1 MKKYSSLLISGLL
14 MMQLAQP
21 IIGVAAETNESTE
34 RDSEKIGKI
43 FDSLHK
49 LSEKELDR
57 PLTVKTQDSETTATT
72 ESEKPSEEREIPSRK
87 TNPEDSDF
95 GKGLSSF
102 LEDLGKASKDVQTDI
117 EKVGESLKDLETAP
131 LTSGSEAETSSSD
144 DQSTASTDRLKRS
157 RPIVVRYQDE
167 AGKRIKL
174 RTTLRG
180 ELGQK
185 ETIVPDEIKGYE
197 FVSSD
202 KELELTY
209 GTERQYVTL
218 TYKKV
223 EGEEPEKPI
232 KSGRPIRVRY
242 VDSKGKRI
250 KMSDTVEGDLNQAV
264 TITTPEIEGY
274 VFDKADKAL
283 EMTITDARQEIT
295 LTYKKVVDMKPIDPE
310 AAGKAITVHYVDTLG
325 NSIREDKVLTGENG
339 KKVTVRTPSI
349 LGYRFVESDK
359 DLAMTHTGEA
369 QEITLTYRSI
379 LPWDKENQ
387 GEPITVHYVDQN
399 GKEIRTEREITGK
412 KNKAVKIR
420 VPFILG
426 YTYVEADKDL
436 NMVLTD
442 QAQSITLT
450 YKEKHIGLGLGEK
463 GTPITV
469 HYVDE
474 NGKSIRDDRLI
485 KGRVGRKVKIH
496 QPVIIGYKFVK
507 ADNDGT
513 MTIGK
518 ESQETTLVYKKKDIK
533 AGKLPQIEL
542 PEFDFPKASLPKVEF
557 PKPDKSK
564 LDLSLP
570 KGKSLDTSKLGKLP
584 DFSKKNGTSSL
595 AKGPSSSSNAS
606 SGSKGILPQ
615 TGEEAKPWIAGAGV
629 VLVVAVLGVIGY
641 RKKNK

>member
-1 MKKYSSLLISGLL
+1 MKKYSSLLVSGVL
-14 MMQLAQP
+14 MMQLVQP
-21 IIGVAAETNESTE
+21 VVGVAAETNESTE
-34 RDSEKIGKI
+34 RDTEKIGKL
-43 FDSLHK
+43 FESLHD

-57 PLTVKTQDSETTATT
+57 PLKIETQDSETISTT
-72 ESEKPSEEREIPSRK
+72 ETESATEATEAPIRKETSEY
-87 TNPEDSDF
+87 SDF

-102 LEDLGKASKDVQTDI
+102 LEDLSKAGKDVQSEV
-117 EKVGESLKDLETAP
+117 EKVGDSLKELETAT
-131 LTSGSEAETSSSD
+131 LTSESDAETTSSEE
-144 DQSTASTDRLKRS
+144 QSTASTDIFKRS
-157 RPIVVRYQDE
+157 RPIVVSYQDE
-167 AGKRIKL
+167 AGKRVKMKSI
-174 RTTLRG
+174 LRG

-202 KELELTY
+202 KDLELTY

-218 TYKKV
+218 TYKQI
-223 EGEEPEKPI
+223 EGEEPEEPV

-250 KMSDTVEGDLNQAV
+250 KMSDRVEGTLNQKV
-264 TITTPEIEGY
+264 TINTPEIEGY

-310 AAGKAITVHYVDTLG
+310 AAGKSITVHYVDTLG
-325 NSIREDKVLTGENG
+325 NPIKEDKVMMGSNG
-339 KKVTVRTPSI
+339 KKVTVRTPAI

-359 DLAMTHTGEA
+359 ELAMTHTGET

-379 LPWDKENQ
+379 LPWEDQ

-399 GKEIRTEREITGK
+399 GKEIRTERTLTGRKDK
-412 KNKAVKIR
+412 KIKVR

-436 NMVLTD
+436 NMVITD
-442 QAQSITLT
+442 EAQSITLT

-463 GTPITV
+463 GAPITV

-474 NGKSIRDDRLI
+474 NGKSIRDDRKI

-507 ADNDGT
+507 ADNNGT
-513 MTIGK
+513 LTIGK
-518 ESQETTLVYKKKDIK
+518 EEQSTTLVYKKKDIK
-533 AGKLPQIEL
+533 AGKLPKWNL
-542 PEFDFPKASLPKVEF
+542 PEFEFPKASLPKVEF
-557 PKPDKSK
+557 PKLDKSK

-570 KGKSLDTSKLGKLP
+570 KGNSSDKSKLGSLP
-584 DFSKKNGTSSL
+584 DFSNKKGTLGSS
-595 AKGPSSSSNAS
+595 KSPSSSSTSS

-629 VLVVAVLGVIGY
+629 VLVVAVLGVVGY
-641 RKKNK
+641 RKKKK

>member
-1 MKKYSSLLISGLL
+1 MKKYSSLLVSGLL

-21 IIGVAAETNESTE
+21 VVGIAAESNESSE
-34 RDSEKIGKI
+34 RDTEKIGKL
-43 FDSLHK
+43 FDSLHE
-49 LSEKELDR
+49 LSEKEVDR

-72 ESEKPSEEREIPSRK
+72 ESENFSEETETHSRK
-87 TNPEDSDF
+87 QVSEHSDF

-102 LEDLGKASKDVQTDI
+102 LEDLGKVGKDVQSDI
-117 EKVGESLKDLETAP
+117 EKVGESLKELETAP
-131 LTSGSEAETSSSD
+131 LTSENDTESSSSD
-144 DQSTASTDRLKRS
+144 EQPTASTDRFKKS

-167 AGKRIKL
+167 AGKRIKV
-174 RTTLRG
+174 RSTLRG

-185 ETIVPDEIKGYE
+185 ETIIPDEINGYE

-202 KELELTY
+202 KDLELTY

-223 EGEEPEKPI
+223 EGAEPEEPV

-250 KMSDTVEGDLNQAV
+250 KMSDTVEGQLDQPI
-264 TITTPEIEGY
+264 TINTPEIEGY

-325 NSIREDKVLTGENG
+325 NPIKEDKVMMGSNG
-339 KKVTVRTPSI
+339 KKVTVRTPAI

-359 DLAMTHTGEA
+359 ELAMTHTGEA

-379 LPWDKENQ
+379 LPWEDQ

-399 GKEIRTEREITGK
+399 GKEIRTERTLTGRKDK
-412 KNKAVKIR
+412 KVKVR

-436 NMVLTD
+436 NMVITD
-442 QAQSITLT
+442 EAQSITLT

-463 GTPITV
+463 GAPITV

-474 NGKSIRDDRLI
+474 NGKSIRDDRQI

-496 QPVIIGYKFVK
+496 KPVIIGYKFVE
-507 ADNDGT
+507 ADNNGT
-513 MTIGK
+513 LTIGK
-518 ESQETTLVYKKKDIK
+518 EEQSTTLIYKKKDIK
-533 AGKLPQIEL
+533 AGKLPKLDL
-542 PEFDFPKASLPKVEF
+542 PEFEFPKASLPKVDF

-564 LDLSLP
+564 LNLSLP
-570 KGKSLDTSKLGKLP
+570 KGKSLDTSKLGSLP
-584 DFSKKNGTSSL
+584 DFSNKKGTSSL
-595 AKGPSSSSNAS
+595 SKGSSSFSNPS

-615 TGEEAKPWIAGAGV
+615 TGEEAKPWIAGAGI
-629 VLVVAVLGVIGY
+629 VLVVAVLGVVGY
-641 RKKNK
+641 RKKKK